1 MAGVQFKMAAKEN
14 GAAATLGKYRVAAT
28 INFLHDVDV
37 GLLWGPGPEADAGLV
52 VVLQYKGLQL
62 NQGQNK
68 PKLSLRK

>member
-37 GLLWGPGPEADAGLV
+37 GLL
-52 VVLQYKGLQL
+52 
-62 NQGQNK
+62 
-68 PKLSLRK
+68 